1 MKVVIISLFAGAA
14 GVVHRN
20 QIDPK
25 SEAPY
30 LYEEART
37 LMAREVRAAVDG
49 AQAAGAKQITVH
61 DATGLVPFHE
71 DRLHPGASYVFG
83 EQQQVRY
90 PALAG
95 ADAAV
100 LLGYPAKAGA
110 WGAVLC
116 QTLAPDISELQI
128 NGQDVGTIGVHAALC
143 GANHVPVA
151 LVSGDNH
158 ACAEAEALLPGA
170 HTCVT
175 KWGFGYQA
183 AKLRIPAAVREE
195 LGEAVRGAL
204 TAGSL
209 PKPLALE
216 PPFEIQV
223 TVTQTEVWDRTAFSS
238 RRQER
243 LDGRTAVF
251 RGDDLAFLVERV
263 WESVQ

>member
-1 MKVVIISLFAGAA
+1 MKVVIISLFAGTA
-14 GVVHRN
+14 GVVHRD
-20 QIDPK
+20 QIDPR
-25 SEAPY
+25 SEAPF

-37 LMAREVRAAVDG
+37 LMAREIAAAVTG
-49 AQAAGAKQITVH
+49 AQQAGAQEIIVH

-71 DRLHPGASYVFG
+71 DRLHPGATYVFG
-83 EQQQVRY
+83 EQRQVRF
-90 PALAG
+90 PELAG
-95 ADAAV
+95 ADAAI
-100 LLGYPAKAGA
+100 LLGHPAKAGT

-116 QTLAPDISELQI
+116 QTLAPEISRVLA
-128 NGQDVGTIGVHAALC
+128 NGLGLGTIGIHAALC
-143 GANHVPVA
+143 GAHNVPVA

-170 HTCVT
+170 RACTT
-175 KWGFGYQA
+175 KWGFGFQA

-209 PKPLALE
+209 PAPLALE

-223 TVTQTEVWDRTAFSS
+223 TVAQTEVWDRTVFSS

-251 RGDDLAFLVERV
+251 RGDDLAYLVERI
-263 WESVQ
+263 WEIVQ

>member
-1 MKVVIISLFAGAA
+1 MKVVVISLFAGTA
-14 GVVHRN
+14 GVVHRD
-20 QIDPK
+20 QINPRG
-25 SEAPY
+25 EASY
-30 LYEEART
+30 LYAEARA
-37 LMAREVRAAVDG
+37 LMAREARAAVDG
-49 AQAAGAKQITVH
+49 AQAAGAREITVH
-61 DATGLVPFHE
+61 DATGFVPYHE
-71 DRLHPGASYVFG
+71 DLLHPGATYVFG
-83 EQQQVRY
+83 EQQQVRFE
-90 PALAG
+90 ALAG

-100 LLGYPAKAGA
+100 LLGHPAQAGT

-116 QTLAPDISELQI
+116 QTLAPDISQLQI
-128 NGQDVGTIGVHAALC
+128 NGQDAGTIGVHAALC

-158 ACAEAEALLPGA
+158 ACAEAEALLPGVQ
-170 HTCVT
+170 TCTT

-183 AKLRIPAAVREE
+183 AKLRIPAVVREE
-195 LGEAVRGAL
+195 LGNAVHAAL
-204 TAGSL
+204 AVESL

-243 LDGRTAVF
+243 VDGRTAVF
-251 RGDDLAFLVERV
+251 RGDDLAYLVERV